1 MSPMLIDRPTDGLT
15 HTVAMGMARD
25 MVRIFSGILMDH
37 EKPAALTEAYQVS
50 REWLEKYEKRKEG
63 K

>member
-1 MSPMLIDRPTDGLT
+1 MLIDRATDGLT
-15 HTVAMGMARD
+15 HSVAMGMARNI
-25 MVRIFSGILMDH
+25 VRIFSGILMDH

-50 REWLEKYEKRKEG
+50 RKWLETYDKRKEA